1 MQNYFNLDDIV
12 YLTEE
17 QDFEIKRS
25 RLKEKDVLLTITGV
39 SYGKSAV
46 VPKEIEGANINQHSV
61 KMELEGLSPYFLS
74 TFLNSKIGKLQSDK
88 YIVGVTRPAL
98 DYTSIKKFLIPNIS
112 EVFQQH
118 IEDIILK
125 AHMKRLDSQNL
136 YSSAESYL
144 LECLGMTDFVA
155 NTENY
160 NIKTLK
166 ESFLE
171 TGRIDSE
178 YYLPKYDE
186 IEELIQKS
194 NYTKLSELCTL
205 IDHGKQPPYIEGG
218 EIRVFSQK
226 WIGDKS
232 IDYSFINDIC
242 EPRTSID
249 FATNNP
255 DYVCRK
261 NDILYYSVGANIG
274 YCHNYLSD
282 IPVVPG
288 SFITIIR
295 ANETKINPIY
305 LGFVLN
311 SFIGRYQSEKRKS
324 GTAQPYIYP
333 KDLREFLIPLIRPEV
348 QAQIAQYIQ
357 ESYALRKEAQHFLEE
372 AKLSV
377 ERNIQMGGGKILII
391 NKLQKESVLKEHLA
405 LQVLLSELGFFN
417 KKVPMSQVSYTEKSI
432 SESFLSNGRLDAEYY
447 QPKYDYLFNFLEQV
461 PTMRLGELVE
471 IQKSIEPGSDAY
483 QEEGIPFV
491 RVADLSKFGIEKPS
505 VYLDKTIYNQ
515 TIRPQKD
522 TILLSKDGSVGI
534 AYKVDRPLDIITSGA
549 ILHLSLTSQNVL
561 SDYLTLVLNSSV
573 VKMQAE
579 RDAGGSVIQHWKP
592 LEIKQVV
599 IPILPMELQQELSDK
614 VQQSFVLRKEAID
627 LLEKAKMQVEEAI
640 SSFIY
645 PDLLSY

>member
-136 YSSAESYL
+136 YSSAENYL

-178 YYLPKYDE
+178 YYLPKYEDYQRIVE
-186 IEELIQKS
+186 
-194 NYTKLSELCTL
+194 NYSEGFAPCTKVCTIKEANYIPL
-205 IDHGKQPPYIEGG
+205 DDKLYRYIELSNIGKSG
-218 EIRVFSQK
+218 EITGYDFQK
-226 WIGDKS
+226 GKNLPTRARRIVEQGDVIVSS
-232 IDYSFINDIC
+232 IEGSLSSCALITKEYDQSLCSTGF
-242 EPRTSID
+242 
-249 FATNNP
+249 
-255 DYVCRK
+255 YVLR
-261 NDILYYSVGANIG
+261 S
-274 YCHNYLSD
+274 S
-282 IPVVPG
+282 
-288 SFITIIR
+288 
-295 ANETKINPIY
+295 
-305 LGFVLN
+305 VLN
-311 SFIGRYQSEKRKS
+311 PETLLTLFKSFPLQQLMKKGCS
-324 GTAQPYIYP
+324 GTILTAISKLELEQIP
-333 KDLREFLIPLIRPEV
+333 IPLIRPEV

-357 ESYALRKEAQHFLEE
+357 ESYALRKEAQQLLEE

-377 ERNIQMGGGKILII
+377 ERNIQMGGKILII
-391 NKLQKESVLKEHLA
+391 NKLQKESVLKERLA
-405 LQVLLSELGFFN
+405 LQVLLTELGFFT
-417 KKVPMSQVSYTEKSI
+417 KKVPISQVSYTEKSI

-447 QPKYDYLFNFLEQV
+447 QPKYDYLFNLLEQV
-461 PTMRLGELVE
+461 PTMRLGELVQ

-534 AYKVDRPLDIITSGA
+534 AYKVDKPLDVITSGA

-561 SDYLTLVLNSSV
+561 SDYLTLVLNSFV

-592 LEIKQVV
+592 SEIKQVV
-599 IPILPMELQQELSDK
+599 IPILPMKLQQELSDK
-614 VQQSFVLRKEAID
+614 VQQSFVLRREAID
-627 LLEKAKMQVEEAI
+627 LLEKAKVQVEEAI
-640 SSFIY
+640 STS
-645 PDLLSY
+645 LS

>member
-178 YYLPKYDE
+178 YYLPKYEDYQRIVE
-186 IEELIQKS
+186 
-194 NYTKLSELCTL
+194 NYSEGFAACAKVCTIKEANYIPLDDKLYR
-205 IDHGKQPPYIEGG
+205 YIELSNIGKSG
-218 EIRVFSQK
+218 EITGYDFQK
-226 WIGDKS
+226 GKDLPTRARRIVEQGDVIVSS
-232 IDYSFINDIC
+232 IEGSLSSCALITKEYDQSLCSTGF
-242 EPRTSID
+242 
-249 FATNNP
+249 
-255 DYVCRK
+255 YVLR
-261 NDILYYSVGANIG
+261 S
-274 YCHNYLSD
+274 S
-282 IPVVPG
+282 
-288 SFITIIR
+288 
-295 ANETKINPIY
+295 
-305 LGFVLN
+305 VLN
-311 SFIGRYQSEKRKS
+311 PETLLTLFKSFPLQQLMKKGCS
-324 GTAQPYIYP
+324 GTILTAISKLELEQIP
-333 KDLREFLIPLIRPEV
+333 IPLIRPEV

-357 ESYALRKEAQHFLEE
+357 ESYALRKEAQQLLEE

-417 KKVPMSQVSYTEKSI
+417 KKAPISQVSYTEKSI

-461 PTMRLGELVE
+461 PTMRLGELVQ

-534 AYKVDRPLDIITSGA
+534 AYKVDRPLDVITSGA

-592 LEIKQVV
+592 SEIKQVV
-599 IPILPMELQQELSDK
+599 IPILPIEVQQKLSDK
-614 VQQSFVLRKEAID
+614 VKQSFALREEAID